1 MQRRKFMSAHLGA
14 AALYATGGWQ
24 AAIACASATPRLRLY
39 SASDLA
45 FGTTIRVQLLHD
57 SAAQAQRAIDG
68 ALAAAR
74 KVDALMSVYRPG
86 SQVFELN
93 RTGRLG
99 RPAPQLLT
107 VLAWARRLSQATGG
121 AFDVT
126 VQPLWSAYAGAAKQ
140 GRLPADGAI
149 DAAHRAVDWRSIAA
163 DAQGVRLL
171 GAGMAITLNGI
182 AQGYAADLALDAVRT
197 HGVRHALLDMGEFSA
212 LGERPQHRPWTL
224 AVQDPRRPDHF
235 VAAIEADG
243 RCIATSGDY
252 ATSFSTDFSSNHI
265 FDPHTGR
272 SPTQLASATVLAP
285 TGMLADG
292 LSTAFMVLGT
302 ERAHRLAAAM
312 GRVDFLLVDKT
323 GNVFRSKSFPGR
335 LA

>member
-1 MQRRKFMSAHLGA
+1 MQRRKFMSAQLGA
-14 AALYATGGWQ
+14 AALFATGGWQ
-24 AAIACASATPRLRLY
+24 AATAWAGPTPRLRLY
-39 SASDLA
+39 SGSDLA

-57 SAAQAQRAIDG
+57 SAVQARRAIDG

-86 SQVFELN
+86 SQVYELN
-93 RTGRLG
+93 RTGRLA

-107 VLAWARRLSQATGG
+107 VLAQARRLSQATGG

-126 VQPLWSAYAGAAKQ
+126 VQPLWSAYAGAAQQ

-149 DAAHRAVDWRSIAA
+149 DAARGAVDWRGIAV

-182 AQGYAADLALDAVRT
+182 AQGYAADLALDAVRA
-197 HGVRHALLDMGEFSA
+197 HGVRHALLDMGEFST
-212 LGERPQHRPWTL
+212 LGEGPQHRPWML
-224 AVQDPRRPDHF
+224 AVQDPRRPGHF
-235 VAAIEADG
+235 IAAIEADG

-265 FDPHTGR
+265 FDPRTGR

-292 LSTAFMVLGT
+292 LSTAFMVLGAR
-302 ERAHRLAAAM
+302 RASRLAAAM
-312 GRVDFLLVDKT
+312 RRVDFLLVDKA
-323 GNVFRSKSFPGR
+323 GNVFRSRSFPGR
-335 LA
+335 PA